1 MRRTTRPRRPHRMAP
16 DQVQRMVARVWDH
29 HAAGRGEAAQ
39 IVHDLIHD
47 LTGQKSCP
55 VCT

>member
-1 MRRTTRPRRPHRMAP
+1 MTP
-16 DQVQRMVARVWDH
+16 DQVDRLVARVWGH

-47 LTGQKSCP
+47 LTGCPECP
-55 VCT
+55 VCKE

>member
-1 MRRTTRPRRPHRMAP
+1 MT
-16 DQVQRMVARVWDH
+16 DEQLERMVARVWDH

-47 LTGQKSCP
+47 LTGQATCP
-55 VCT
+55 VCKE

>member
-1 MRRTTRPRRPHRMAP
+1 MT
-16 DQVQRMVARVWDH
+16 DEQLQRMVARVWNH

-47 LTGQKSCP
+47 LTGQATCP
-55 VCT
+55 VCKE